1 MHAVTLDKINALGIG
16 RTFQAVEI
24 FENLTVLENAMAGG
38 VAATDIG
45 LTSCLNRW
53 GKARRGHDELVS
65 RAREV
70 LDLVGLSGFA
80 ALSGAGLSSRQ
91 QRLLRISRV
100 LLS

>member
-53 GKARRGHDELVS
+53 GKARRVDDELVS
-65 RAREV
+65 RAREG
-70 LDLVGLSGFA
+70 LDLAGLSGFA
-80 ALSGAGLSSRQ
+80 ALGGAGLPARQ
-91 QRLLRISRV
+91 QRVLGISSV
-100 LLS
+100 SM